1 MLGDFTNW
9 LKDIINSFA
18 AWILS
23 IVLAI
28 IQFVNDFLLAL
39 FETLLAAMR
48 AAISLIP
55 MPDILSYSLNDLF
68 IGLPDQI
75 VYFLDKTGF
84 SYAIGVFA
92 SALLFRIVRK
102 FVTLFQW

>member
-1 MLGDFTNW
+1 MLGEFTNW

-28 IQFVNDFLLAL
+28 MQFVQDFLLTL

-48 AAISLIP
+48 MALSLIP
-55 MPDILSYSLNDLF
+55 MPDILAYSLNDLL
-68 IGLPDQI
+68 IGLPEEMI
-75 VYFLDKTGF
+75 YFLDKTGF
-84 SYAIGVFA
+84 TYAVSVFSA
-92 SALLFRIVRK
+92 ALLFRIVRK